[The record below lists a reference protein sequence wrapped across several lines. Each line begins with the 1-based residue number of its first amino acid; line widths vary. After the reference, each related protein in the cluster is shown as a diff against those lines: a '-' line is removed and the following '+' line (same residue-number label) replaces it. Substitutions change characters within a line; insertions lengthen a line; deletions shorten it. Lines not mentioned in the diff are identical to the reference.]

1 MFNAY
6 QQKYMTDRAQGVIDT
21 PLEHIICTSCTG
33 AGEAEVLDQHDEVV
47 GYMPCYDCHGLGVRN
62 DH

>member
-1 MFNAY
+1 
-6 QQKYMTDRAQGVIDT
+6 MTDRAQGVIDT
-21 PLEHIICTSCTG
+21 PLEHIICTSCAG